1 MVAITL
7 LFAGAAA
14 YNLLAVPPQ
23 GRHTVRRSALVGFE
37 QTEEVDPGEVAG
49 LRVLKYPHPL
59 LRAEN
64 SDVEKFDYH
73 LKQLTK
79 RMFKLMYASR
89 GVGLAAPQV
98 GINKRLMVV
107 NWDGDPGMSSSE
119 LVLCNPSISK
129 KSTETETEPE
139 GCLSFPGFTA
149 DVARAESIVV
159 EFQTVKGKPRRLE
172 LSGWEARVFQHEYD
186 HLDGKLYA
194 TDRLS
199 AEESERVQPELERL
213 RRNFDAEETATSD
226 APSSRGGSVEMSVA
240 STTTAT
246 TSEWLA
252 AVRDAEGVYTFSHP
266 DGEFE
271 VHLRSK
277 GRFWAPSFQCKS
289 TWKLGSE
296 ADTLT
301 VNFAQYGKY
310 AFEKSEDGSFRGS
323 AVGEPENWR
332 SMAKKRSFSPA
343 EVALM
348 DSKWEFEHSG
358 GTFEVEF
365 RADAFNHFVCE
376 SYPAHSHWRLEN
388 ADSPTPT
395 VLINWGKFG
404 EYELVVSEDGS
415 SAAGSVKGKPDL
427 WRKMT
432 NLGALGADLKQY
444 AEHNH

>member
-1 MVAITL
+1 MAAITL

-107 NWDGDPGMSSSE
+107 NWEGDPGRSKSE
-119 LVLCNPSISK
+119 LVLCNPSIVEMS
-129 KSTETETEPE
+129 SATEVEPE

-149 DVARAESIVV
+149 DVSRAESIVV
-159 EFQTVKGKPRRLE
+159 DFQTVKGKPRRLE

-199 AEESERVQPELERL
+199 EEESARVQPELERL
-213 RRNFDAEETATSD
+213 RRSYLLANAER
-226 APSSRGGSVEMSVA
+226 P
-240 STTTAT
+240 
-246 TSEWLA
+246 
-252 AVRDAEGVYTFSHP
+252 
-266 DGEFE
+266 
-271 VHLRSK
+271 
-277 GRFWAPSFQCKS
+277 C
-289 TWKLGSE
+289 
-296 ADTLT
+296 
-301 VNFAQYGKY
+301 N
-310 AFEKSEDGSFRGS
+310 
-323 AVGEPENWR
+323 
-332 SMAKKRSFSPA
+332 
-343 EVALM
+343 AL
-348 DSKWEFEHSG
+348 
-358 GTFEVEF
+358 
-365 RADAFNHFVCE
+365 
-376 SYPAHSHWRLEN
+376 
-388 ADSPTPT
+388 
-395 VLINWGKFG
+395 
-404 EYELVVSEDGS
+404 
-415 SAAGSVKGKPDL
+415 
-427 WRKMT
+427 
-432 NLGALGADLKQY
+432 
-444 AEHNH
+444 